1 MKDLWDEEQTDACRD
16 RFINGMYKFPS
27 TPSAHLSNGLKMP
40 ILGLGTWLKHNVQ
53 ETVEHALRSGFRCA
67 PFDSC
72 CCLSNTADLDLQL
85 EIQGDLCMPEH
96 LKESRKL
103 VGQS

>member
-1 MKDLWDEEQTDACRD
+1 VHKISKEGFGWLDRTMKDLWDEEETDACRD
-16 RFINGMYKFPS
+16 RFIDSMYKFPS

-67 PFDSC
+67 S
-72 CCLSNTADLDLQL
+72 
-85 EIQGDLCMPEH
+85 
-96 LKESRKL
+96 L
-103 VGQS
+103 V